1 MEGPDAGPDADADAV
16 NPGDADA
23 VNPGDADVDADAP
36 AKLDISAEADN
47 NHPTIVATG
56 IPNSDRHTHVPA
68 PFQLLLPMAS

>member
-1 MEGPDAGPDADADAV
+1 MEGPDAGPDADAV

-23 VNPGDADVDADAP
+23 DADADAP